1 MLGSKVLDLKDQ
13 EQKTLNIIDE
23 QLDVIGMAFIGQNIG
38 CARCHDQKFDP
49 IPTTDYYAL
58 AGILKSSVTMDE
70 NDERGHFMVQRPLAN
85 QSKLE
90 AFEKAQEVI
99 TFAEKELS
107 DIIVDANDQLRLQR
121 IGNLAQYLLAADQS
135 QRVSENIS
143 SNRKKID
150 PAVLDPDIVRRLS
163 DWLQHSEG
171 TEVPIFM
178 VWNVFSETFHA
189 KSADSP
195 AKLNQ
200 LSQSLRQRSNEDP
213 GSVSAY
219 TLRMRDS
226 GPPASLEELATRYQ
240 QLFLTLDELLK
251 AHLDFY
257 LLREELDSQCLA
269 QEENTEIP
277 DNAKLSDH
285 LKEQTKLT
293 EQSLAIAA
301 KTDNIETRLGA
312 SSGSGVLKNLKAVKN
327 RLQKAIKAQQEAQ
340 EKLISG
346 GKRENPWNSVIRPT
360 IFLSKHLNASRNFL
374 RNMTSGSIILWIK
387 YALRESQD
395 CFLLATTV
403 HLYSPSRQRNNGT
416 GQTQDPRLRNFGK
429 ILKILKLKVHL
440 NLLGH

>member
-38 CARCHDQKFDP
+38 CARCHDHKFDP

-219 TLRMRDS
+219 TLRMLDS

-285 LKEQTKLT
+285 LK
-293 EQSLAIAA
+293 
-301 KTDNIETRLGA
+301 
-312 SSGSGVLKNLKAVKN
+312 
-327 RLQKAIKAQQEAQ
+327 
-340 EKLISG
+340 
-346 GKRENPWNSVIRPT
+346 
-360 IFLSKHLNASRNFL
+360 
-374 RNMTSGSIILWIK
+374 
-387 YALRESQD
+387 
-395 CFLLATTV
+395 
-403 HLYSPSRQRNNGT
+403 
-416 GQTQDPRLRNFGK
+416 
-429 ILKILKLKVHL
+429 
-440 NLLGH
+440 